1 MGVLPL
7 LIQNT
12 APIFITLF
20 IGWLIKKTSL
30 IDRNGIEALKKI
42 VTRVTLPFVIFQA
55 FFTATYNAKSIL
67 IMIIILGINIL
78 CLVIGYLL
86 HKVFPKTTN
95 LLPFTL
101 SGYEMGMLGFPL
113 FALLVGSDQIASLAI
128 VDLGHE
134 IFVFSIY
141 LYLLQSS
148 TGRKGSFKNSLI
160 DLLRNPVMIALI
172 LGLLLGATGI
182 AAMISKSVAG
192 DIITGIVNFISAP
205 TAVLILIS
213 IGYEFNIKGR
223 LFKKVFSVLALRL
236 ILMTATCASAI
247 FFIFKIVPFD
257 KTLLLALMM
266 MFILP
271 APFIIPVY
279 SSSEEEADFVSAF
292 LSTNTLVTVILFAG
306 LILFSNLVL

>member
-12 APIFITLF
+12 APIFISLF
-20 IGWLIKKTSL
+20 IGWVIKKTML
-30 IDRNGIEALKKI
+30 IDGNGIESLKKI
-42 VTRVTLPFVIFQA
+42 VTQVTLPFVIFQA
-55 FFTATYNAKSIL
+55 FFTATYNTKSIL
-67 IMIIILGINIL
+67 IMIIIIGINIL

-86 HKVFPKTTN
+86 HKIFSKSTS

-113 FALLVGSDQIASLAI
+113 FALLVGSDNIASLAI

-148 TGRKGSFKNSLI
+148 TGRKSSLKYSLI
-160 DLLRNPVMIALI
+160 NLVRNPVMVALI
-172 LGLLLGATGI
+172 LGLFLGATGI
-182 AAMISKSVAG
+182 AGIVSITVAG
-192 DIITGIVNFISAP
+192 DIIIGIVNFISAP

-213 IGYEFNIKGR
+213 IGYEFSLQGK
-223 LFKKVFSVLALRL
+223 LFKKVFWVLSLRL
-236 ILMTATCASAI
+236 ILMIAAGAVTI
-247 FFIFKIVPFD
+247 FLIFKVVPYD
-257 KTLLLALMM
+257 ETLLLALMM

-292 LSTNTLVTVILFAG
+292 LSTNTLVTVVLFAG
-306 LILFSNLVL
+306 LILFSNVVL

>member
-12 APIFITLF
+12 APIFISLF
-20 IGWLIKKTSL
+20 IGWVIKKTML
-30 IDRNGIEALKKI
+30 IDGNGIESLKKI
-42 VTRVTLPFVIFQA
+42 VTQVTLPFVIFQA
-55 FFTATYNAKSIL
+55 FFTATYNTKSIL
-67 IMIIILGINIL
+67 IMIIIIGINIL
-78 CLVIGYLL
+78 CLMVGYLL
-86 HKVFPKTTN
+86 HKIFSKSTS

-113 FALLVGSDQIASLAI
+113 FALLVGSDNIASLAI

-148 TGRKGSFKNSLI
+148 TGRKSSLKDSLI
-160 DLLRNPVMIALI
+160 DLVRNPVMVALI
-172 LGLLLGATGI
+172 LGLFLGATGI
-182 AAMISKSVAG
+182 AGIVSITVAG
-192 DIITGIVNFISAP
+192 DIIIGIVNFISAP

-213 IGYEFNIKGR
+213 IGYEFSLQGK
-223 LFKKVFSVLALRL
+223 LFKKVFWVLSLRL
-236 ILMTATCASAI
+236 ILMIAAGAVTI
-247 FFIFKIVPFD
+247 FLIFKVVPYD
-257 KTLLLALMM
+257 ETLLLALMM

-279 SSSEEEADFVSAF
+279 SSSEEEVDFVSAF
-292 LSTNTLVTVILFAG
+292 LSTNTLVTVVLFAG
-306 LILFSNLVL
+306 LILFSNVVL